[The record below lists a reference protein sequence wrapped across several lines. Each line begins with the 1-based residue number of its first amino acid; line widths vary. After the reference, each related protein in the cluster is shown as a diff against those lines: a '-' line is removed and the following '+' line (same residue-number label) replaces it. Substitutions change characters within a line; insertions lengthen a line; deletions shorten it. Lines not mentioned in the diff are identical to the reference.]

1 MFYRVNDKCIGCGMC
16 EGICPEVFKIMPDGF
31 AIAKKDV
38 PDGAH
43 NSAEEENVA
52 PTEREIMGSLSLRK
66 HSWNMIVYQY

>member
-43 NSAEEENVA
+43 NSAEEA
-52 PTEREIMGSLSLRK
+52 RESCPVGAIEK
-66 HSWNMIVYQY
+66 EWI